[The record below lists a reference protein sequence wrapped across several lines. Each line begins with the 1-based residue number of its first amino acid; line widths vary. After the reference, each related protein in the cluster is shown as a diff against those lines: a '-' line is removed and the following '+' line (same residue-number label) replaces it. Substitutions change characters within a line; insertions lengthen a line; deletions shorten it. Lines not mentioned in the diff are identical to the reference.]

1 MLQFNNCISNTKPYC
16 ICVFPTF
23 DKHVSQSKVM
33 IIGLWLKGVFK
44 LNGLINELSFEK
56 SKWLSTIE
64 SCERFRALSFHSDI
78 FKILLGSITVVIYNT
93 FINTLKEICYS
104 FCL

>member
-1 MLQFNNCISNTKPYC
+1 
-16 ICVFPTF
+16 
-23 DKHVSQSKVM
+23 M
-33 IIGLWLKGVFK
+33 IIGLRLKGVSK
-44 LNGLINELSFEK
+44 LNGLTNELSFEK

-64 SCERFRALSFHSDI
+64 SCGRFRALSFHGDI

-104 FCL
+104 FSL